1 MSFKSLALHLQMSIY
16 VKVYASSFH
25 RYLGNWDNDVE
36 AAIAHDKATINIFGK
51 NGSGTINFPLE
62 GISKKP
68 KVMHLSSLL

>member
-1 MSFKSLALHLQMSIY
+1 MRENLFVFEFCSILESFAPFY
-16 VKVYASSFH
+16 

-62 GISKKP
+62 GTYK
-68 KVMHLSSLL
+68 